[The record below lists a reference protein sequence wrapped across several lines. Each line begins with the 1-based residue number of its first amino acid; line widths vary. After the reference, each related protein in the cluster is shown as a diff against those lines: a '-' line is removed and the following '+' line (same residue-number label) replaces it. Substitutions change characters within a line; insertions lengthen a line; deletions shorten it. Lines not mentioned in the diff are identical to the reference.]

1 MASDSFGTK
10 PASHC
15 PDTLHLSF
23 GQDFVCTSATCAIAL
38 MNLSTDAYALVD
50 AQMDVQRAWKKDN
63 IVWCQVFYREARVLP
78 CRETASSC
86 CCKLAYQH
94 PHPRLFPSIQT
105 QFTQIALIKEH
116 TSIYSKRMDVMLIRK
131 DNIKSDYA
139 ARGPSLTGLEIILE
153 SNVLL
158 FPPQLQASLELFRI
172 ICWLDKWSMCDRL
185 FEESEPG
192 KRRR

>member
-1 MASDSFGTK
+1 MHRWMCKVHERRTILCDARF
-10 PASHC
+10 
-15 PDTLHLSF
+15 
-23 GQDFVCTSATCAIAL
+23 
-38 MNLSTDAYALVD
+38 STGR
-50 AQMDVQRAWKKDN
+50 QG
-63 IVWCQVFYREARVLP
+63 VLP
-78 CRETASSC
+78 CKEIASSC

-94 PHPRLFPSIQT
+94 PHPRLFPSIQS

-139 ARGPSLTGLEIILE
+139 ARGPSLTGLKIILE

-172 ICWLDKWSMCDRL
+172 IS
-185 FEESEPG
+185 
-192 KRRR
+192 